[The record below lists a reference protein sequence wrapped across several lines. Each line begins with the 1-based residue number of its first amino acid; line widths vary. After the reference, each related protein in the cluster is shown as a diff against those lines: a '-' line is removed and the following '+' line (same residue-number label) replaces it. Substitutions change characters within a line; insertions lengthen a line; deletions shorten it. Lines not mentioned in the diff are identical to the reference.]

1 MNILFFLIPK
11 NEVANV
17 YDHYKVRQALEVMEF
32 HKYSSIP
39 ILARDGKYIGTITE
53 GDLLWGLK
61 KHGLYTAK
69 DTERI
74 PVMEIERKLDY
85 QSVTADSDMKDL
97 ITKAMDQNYVPVVD
111 DNNNFIGIITRKDI
125 ISYCYDQMVKPK

>member
-39 ILARDGKYIGTITE
+39 ILSRDGKYIGTITE

-61 KHGLYTAK
+61 KYGLFTPK
-69 DTERI
+69 DAERI

-85 QSVTADSDMKDL
+85 QPVTADSDMKDL
-97 ITKAMDQNYVPVVD
+97 VTKAMDQNYVPVVD

-125 ISYCYDQMVKPK
+125 IGYCYDQMATPK

>member
-11 NEVANV
+11 SEVACV
-17 YDHYKVRQALEVMEF
+17 YDHYTVRQALEVMEF

-39 ILARDGKYIGTITE
+39 ILSKGGNYKGTITE

-61 KHGLYTAK
+61 SKEALSTKNA
-69 DTERI
+69 ERI
-74 PVMEIERKLDY
+74 PVMDIERKQDY
-85 QSVTADSDMKDL
+85 QPVKADADMKDL

-111 DNNNFIGIITRKDI
+111 DNDNFIGIITRKDI
-125 ISYCYDQMVKPK
+125 IGFCYEQMKGK